1 MKTIVITALTAVL
14 CAWGQEPPLVYQ
26 RTGVIKVVGAEPIR
40 GETVK
45 GAPYSAEAVTETTQ
59 TLADGNRIV
68 NRQSSMQY
76 RDGMGRE
83 RHEQNLMMIPGAPAT
98 APEIVTISDP
108 VANVSYALNTREHS
122 AQKVPDNRIAIAR
135 RTASFTGTQFTLTTG
150 AAGGFKAT
158 ARMILNESPDSETV
172 KSEDLGSQLVEGV
185 QSNGTRVTRTIAA
198 GQIGNERPIQ
208 VVDENW
214 FSPDLQ
220 MTVMSRHT
228 DPREG
233 ETVYKLTNIIRAEPD
248 PGLFRVP
255 ADYVVNE
262 VGPFPP
268 KE

>member
-1 MKTIVITALTAVL
+1 MKTIVITVLTAAL
-14 CAWGQEPPLVYQ
+14 CTWAQEPPRVYT
-26 RTGVIKVVGAEPIR
+26 RTGVKLLGAEPI
-40 GETVK
+40 GGKPVK

-76 RDGMGRE
+76 RDGLGRE
-83 RHEQNLMMIPGAPAT
+83 RHEQNLMQIPGAPST

-108 VANVSYALNTREHS
+108 VANVSYSLNTREHS
-122 AQKVPDNRIAIAR
+122 ARKMPDNRTPWLA
-135 RTASFTGTQFTLTTG
+135 TAVFAGTQVAFNVSG
-150 AAGGFKAT
+150 VKAT
-158 ARMILNESPDSETV
+158 ARMILNGPPDANAE

-185 QSNGTRVTRTIAA
+185 LANGTRVTHTIPA

-208 VVDENW
+208 VVDESW
-214 FSPDLQ
+214 VSPELQ

-248 PGLFRVP
+248 PALFRVP
-255 ADYVVNE
+255 SDYVINE
-262 VGPFPP
+262 VGPPAS